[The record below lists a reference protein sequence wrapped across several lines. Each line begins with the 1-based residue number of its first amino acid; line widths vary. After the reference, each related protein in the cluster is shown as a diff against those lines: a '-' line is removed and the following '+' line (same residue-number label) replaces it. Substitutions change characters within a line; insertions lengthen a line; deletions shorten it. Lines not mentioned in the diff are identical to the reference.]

1 MTQLRDFGNH
11 WADVSLRTK
20 ITIVTVFI
28 LFLGLIVAGVGT
40 FSVLRP
46 ILINQQSADLARIR
60 SDPTE
65 VLAPAANTSLL
76 TEDDV
81 IAANGRYYVA
91 ILDPAGNVRVD
102 NSRDRRATSLP
113 QVEKLGLS
121 LQAVLSNDL
130 EGVPPVDIA
139 SPDGTHWRYVVST
152 LIVADTGKPTGTL
165 FIADS
170 TTLINQ
176 LVAQYVIV
184 FTGFGIAV
192 ILLGAALTRILITTT
207 LLPLAEVEQTALE
220 ISRGDFS
227 KRILVASPHTEV
239 GHLGDSLNVM
249 LDRLDGS
256 LEEREQTIERMRRFV
271 GDASHELRTP
281 LVSVRGYA
289 ELYRMGALQTP
300 EQVGQAMDRIEK
312 EAIRMTSL
320 VEDLLAL
327 ARLDERRPLQL
338 APLPLNQLARDA
350 ALDARAGA
358 PDREITVVEDARDP
372 HALGDEN
379 KIRQL
384 ITNLIGNAKQH
395 TPEGSPIEIVVSALP
410 TAAPLPVTT
419 GEQPTGQA
427 NGKRNAVAPATG
439 STGIIHRPPQSMTRF
454 EIVDHGEGIPVQM
467 REKIFGRF
475 WRADSSRNRE
485 TGGSGLGLAIVKSIV
500 EAHRGTVTVHETP
513 GGGATFRVDLPSA
526 GGDGSGDAA
535 AGGDTGATA
544 VVAGAVAGAVAVA
557 DTVAGAETGGGAVPG
572 GASGAPGAPGA
583 TGATGAPDTAGAADT
598 ADSPDT
604 MGASG
609 SAGGSSGSGAS
620 EAASKPAPGPT
631 YSPPTQPPAD
641 A

>member
-1 MTQLRDFGNH
+1 MTQIGDLGNR
-11 WADVSLRTK
+11 WGDVSLRTK

-46 ILINQQSADLARIR
+46 ILINQQSAELAQIR
-60 SDPTE
+60 NNPTE
-65 VLAPAANTSLL
+65 VFAPGTDPSRVSQ
-76 TEDDV
+76 DDV
-81 IAANGRYYVA
+81 LTANPRYYVA
-91 ILDPAGNVRVD
+91 FLEPGGNVLFD
-102 NSRDRRATSLP
+102 NSRDRRSASLP
-113 QVEKLGLS
+113 EVDRYGIS
-121 LQAVLSNDL
+121 LKVAQARDL
-130 EGVPPVDIA
+130 DSVPPLEMS
-139 SPDGTHWRYVVST
+139 SPDGTRWRGVTTQLFVNDQ
-152 LIVADTGKPTGTL
+152 ATGTL
-165 FIADS
+165 LIADS
-170 TTLINQ
+170 TTIINQ
-176 LVAQYVIV
+176 IVAQYIIV

-300 EQVGQAMDRIEK
+300 EQVAQAMERIEK

-372 HALGDEN
+372 QALGDEN

-395 TPEGSPIEIVVSALP
+395 TPEGSPIEIVVTAL
-410 TAAPLPVTT
+410 TAPEPPLPAALLEQQSQASTKRNGGTPTT
-419 GEQPTGQA
+419 GSITVVQPTPQA
-427 NGKRNAVAPATG
+427 L
-439 STGIIHRPPQSMTRF
+439 TRF
-454 EIVDHGEGIPVQM
+454 EIVDHGEGIPEQV

-500 EAHRGTVTVHETP
+500 EAHRGTVSVHETP
-513 GGGATFRVDLPSA
+513 GGGATFRVDLPA
-526 GGDGSGDAA
+526 AQRLPLPAEGS
-535 AGGDTGATA
+535 
-544 VVAGAVAGAVAVA
+544 
-557 DTVAGAETGGGAVPG
+557 AGAEA
-572 GASGAPGAPGA
+572 
-583 TGATGAPDTAGAADT
+583 
-598 ADSPDT
+598 
-604 MGASG
+604 
-609 SAGGSSGSGAS
+609 GSGAGAGAGAGAQEGS
-620 EAASKPAPGPT
+620 GAQSQDPDAPE
-631 YSPPTQPPAD
+631 SA
-641 A
+641 